1 MIPHFSDHAANERT
15 YLAWVRTAL
24 AVVGLGFLL
33 ERFDLFLAYLGH
45 EETARA
51 AHHVHLRTTE
61 WIGLILIGFGS
72 VVIFFATMRF
82 VQQRRDISATEI
94 VHYRNSYGELML
106 AGLLSVLGIFLLF
119 YIGHELVMLG

>member
-1 MIPHFSDHAANERT
+1 MIPHFNDHAANERT

-45 EETARA
+45 GDGVPAE
-51 AHHVHLRTTE
+51 HHIHLRTTE
-61 WIGLILIGFGS
+61 WIGLALIGFGC
-72 VVIFFATMRF
+72 VVIFFATVRF
-82 VQQRRDISATEI
+82 IQQRRDISAPET
-94 VHYRNSYGELML
+94 VHYRNSYGELVL
-106 AGLLSVLGIFLLF
+106 AGLLTVLGIFLLF

>member
-45 EETARA
+45 EEVARA

-82 VQQRRDISATEI
+82 VQQRRAISAAEI
-94 VHYRNSYGELML
+94 IHYRNSYGELIL
-106 AGLLSVLGIFLLF
+106 AGLLTMLGIFLLF